1 MAQYVRKITSLS
13 FLHKKIIGQNMNEI
27 INQAINNKNIDESDN
42 NLNKKVR
49 EIKEKA
55 LGNISPIILI
65 KPAVFSFIVLFGS
78 LFIDLSSVPL
88 LGDVTIGLAKQ
99 LYPEWE
105 PAAQSVKPIQFWW
118 LPLISYLFFISIAI
132 KEYKGL
138 FSHVRATTPRE
149 NIDRII
155 SSSISL
161 IDGYATALP
170 LVGAAFL
177 LVSIKLGPEIFLGLS
192 VPFEIK
198 ALIVLAIAKLFEP
211 VLDYIGVKFQ
221 KVINE
226 ASDFQEQYYQ
236 KVQIKQTNKLIELLS
251 NGSST
256 NSSNISQPANME
268 VGGLKQYREEL
279 EKIKTISFETYQN
292 FNALS
297 KLSNVLKTNLEGN
310 QEHLAVL
317 NNLSQNID
325 SMAANLN
332 NEGVSKSL
340 NSLENIVNK
349 R

>member
-1 MAQYVRKITSLS
+1 
-13 FLHKKIIGQNMNEI
+13 MNEI
-27 INQAINNKNIDESDN
+27 
-42 NLNKKVR
+42 LNKSVNNNGHYNSKNDDKLKEKIT
-49 EIKEKA
+49 EIKEKS
-55 LGNISPIILI
+55 LNKISPIILI
-65 KPAVFSFIVLFGS
+65 KPAIFSFMVLLGS

-88 LGDVTIGLAKQ
+88 LGDVTIGIAKQ
-99 LYPEWE
+99 FYPNWE
-105 PAAQSVKPIQFWW
+105 PIAKTVEPIQFWW
-118 LPLISYLFFISIAI
+118 LPLVSYVFFVSIAI

-138 FSHVRATTPRE
+138 FSHVRSTTPRE

-221 KVINE
+221 KVINQVT
-226 ASDFQEQYYQ
+226 DYQEQYYQ
-236 KVQIKQTNKLIELLS
+236 KLQLEKTDKLIEI
-251 NGSST
+251 
-256 NSSNISQPANME
+256 ISGQGVEQTQEQNLPIDQ
-268 VGGLKQYREEL
+268 LKLYREEM

-292 FNALS
+292 FSALN
-297 KLSNVLKTNLEGN
+297 KLTLQINTNLNGN
-310 QEHLAVL
+310 QEHLSLL
-317 NNLSQNID
+317 NKLSENID
-325 SMAANLN
+325 SMASNLSHD
-332 NEGVSKSL
+332 GVTKSL
-340 NSLENIVNK
+340 NSLELIVNK